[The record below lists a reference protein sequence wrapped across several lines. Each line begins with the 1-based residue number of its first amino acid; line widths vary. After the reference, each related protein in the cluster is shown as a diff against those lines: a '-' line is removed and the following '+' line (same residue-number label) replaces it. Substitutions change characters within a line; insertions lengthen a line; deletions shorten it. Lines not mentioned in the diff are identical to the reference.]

1 MEIIFENK
9 DILVIN
15 KPAGIMVHADGKNRA
30 EKKAVLTDWIVEQ
43 YPTIVGVGEPMLIN
57 EESIDRPGIVHR
69 LDEETSG
76 ALIIAKHQESFLS
89 LKAQFKDRVI
99 KKEYHAFV
107 WGHFKDPSGVVDA
120 PIGRNKNDF
129 RRWQAGRGIRGEER
143 EAVTHFQVVKQFEI
157 GDLPAP
163 DEGGLAGRF
172 SLMHLYPL
180 TGRTHQLRVHM
191 QYLQRPIVSDSL
203 YAPTKPFALGF
214 ERVALHA
221 RRITF
226 FDLAG
231 QSVSV
236 EAPYPG
242 DFESAIAKY
251 CSS

>member
-1 MEIIFENK
+1 MNIEILLETN
-9 DILVIN
+9 DVLVFN
-15 KPAGIMVHADGKNRA
+15 KPSGIMVHPDGKDRT
-30 EKKAVLTDWIVEQ
+30 EKKPVLTDWIIEQ
-43 YPTIVGVGEPMLIN
+43 YPSIVGVGEPMLVN

-107 WGHFKDPSGVVDA
+107 WGHFKDPSGSVDA

-143 EAVTHFQVVKQFEI
+143 EAVTHFQAQTQFE
-157 GDLPAP
+157 
-163 DEGGLAGRF
+163 DESGERF

-191 QYLQRPIVSDSL
+191 QYLQRPIVADSL
-203 YAPTKPFALGF
+203 YAPAKPKALGF

-221 RRITF
+221 RKISF
-226 FDLAG
+226 LDLQG
-231 QSVSV
+231 KLVSV
-236 EAPYPG
+236 EAPYPV
-242 DFESAIAKY
+242 DFEAAIAKY

>member
-1 MEIIFENK
+1 MNIEILLETN
-9 DILVIN
+9 DVLVVN
-15 KPAGIMVHADGKNRA
+15 KPAGIMVHVDGKERV
-30 EKKAVLTDWIVEQ
+30 EKKVVLTDWIIEQ
-43 YPTIVGVGEPMLIN
+43 YPDIQSVGEPMLVN
-57 EESIDRPGIVHR
+57 GESIDRPGIVHR

-76 ALIIAKHQESFLS
+76 ALIIAKNQESFLS

-143 EAVTHFQVVKQFEI
+143 EAVTHFQVAKQFE
-157 GDLPAP
+157 
-163 DEGGLAGRF
+163 DEAGERF

-221 RRITF
+221 RKVSF
-226 FDLAG
+226 LDLAG

-242 DFESAIAKY
+242 DFEAAIAKY